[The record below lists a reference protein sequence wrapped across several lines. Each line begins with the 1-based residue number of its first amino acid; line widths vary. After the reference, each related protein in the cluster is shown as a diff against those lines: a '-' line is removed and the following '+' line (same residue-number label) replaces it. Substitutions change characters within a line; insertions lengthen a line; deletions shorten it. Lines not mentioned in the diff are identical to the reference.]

1 MFLSEMFREC
11 IIYHPNWSISYN
23 KNPNTKMARTK
34 QTARKCLVRQAATKG
49 PKTKGVRKPHRFKP
63 GAVDS

>member
-23 KNPNTKMARTK
+23 KIQTQKWPERSK
-34 QTARKCLVRQAATKG
+34 QHANALCVKQQQKDQQKG
-49 PKTKGVRKPHRFKP
+49 
-63 GAVDS
+63 